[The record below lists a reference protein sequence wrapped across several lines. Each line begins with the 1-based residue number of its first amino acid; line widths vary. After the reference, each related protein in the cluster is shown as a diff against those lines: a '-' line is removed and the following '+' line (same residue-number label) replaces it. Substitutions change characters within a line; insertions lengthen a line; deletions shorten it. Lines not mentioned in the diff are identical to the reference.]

1 MSASTAQSEYASL
14 LTSALPAVIRSE
26 AENERY
32 IAMLEKLDRR
42 GSRMSAAARR
52 MAELLT
58 LLIEDFE
65 EKHYALKAASPVE
78 VLSELMLANQL
89 KQKDLVDIFGTPSIV
104 SEVLHG
110 KRQLTTEHIRRLSRR
125 FHVSP
130 ELFSKPPR
138 TELDT
143 TMTSEKKKRVTN
155 AVGFLSGVL
164 ACMDAVRE
172 TRIFWPLDEFWEG
185 LRHAQRVEFGAGV
198 ALIVVSIVLMSMR
211 KRTQ

>member
-1 MSASTAQSEYASL
+1 MSASAARSEYASL
-14 LTSALPAVIRSE
+14 LTSALPAVIRSKT
-26 AENERY
+26 ENERY

-42 GSRMSAAARR
+42 GSRMSAAERR

-65 EKHYALKAASPVE
+65 EKHYALKAASPVA
-78 VLSELMLANQL
+78 VVSELMLANQL

-130 ELFSKPPR
+130 ELF
-138 TELDT
+138 L
-143 TMTSEKKKRVTN
+143 
-155 AVGFLSGVL
+155 
-164 ACMDAVRE
+164 
-172 TRIFWPLDEFWEG
+172 
-185 LRHAQRVEFGAGV
+185 
-198 ALIVVSIVLMSMR
+198 
-211 KRTQ
+211 